1 MIAASQPLAVAG
13 GFQSGNDILSHCTP
27 SPTDFEQGFCDGY
40 TGGVAD
46 AMGAEEPIFGW
57 RACFPRGVT
66 GGQITD
72 AAVRY
77 LQLHIGDRHKGAAS
91 LVAAA
96 LAETFPCGK

>member
-1 MIAASQPLAVAG
+1 MAVAG
-13 GFQSGNDILSHCTP
+13 GFQTGNNILSHCTP

-40 TGGVAD
+40 IAGVAD
-46 AMGAEEPIFGW
+46 AMDEKEPIFGW

-72 AAVRY
+72 EDVRF
-77 LQLHIGDRHKGAAS
+77 LQLHIGDRHKGAAG

-96 LAETFPCGK
+96 LAEIFPCR